1 MHRADINSGPSHLT
15 LFVGAFESMGREGGH
30 MLAPICHDAGQAG
43 IFFKECTITLC
54 SSKT

>member
-43 IFFKECTITLC
+43 IFF
-54 SSKT
+54 